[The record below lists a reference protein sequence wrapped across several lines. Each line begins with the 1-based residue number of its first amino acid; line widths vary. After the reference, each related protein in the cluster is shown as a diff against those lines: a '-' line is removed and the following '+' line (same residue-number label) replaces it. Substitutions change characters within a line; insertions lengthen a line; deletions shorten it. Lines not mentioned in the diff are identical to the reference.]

1 MCAPPFSSVKPRVT
15 HDAAPTKP
23 PDATKLPDSSPRASP
38 GTSTH
43 TIEDLF
49 AVAAKT
55 GHHRMS
61 INVMRELHASDS
73 TWIDYIPR
81 IMCEEDDHSMF
92 KLSLGDILAVD
103 ISGITDPNARC
114 VVALLHTIVCD
125 RQRCSHDNKAG
136 RLGCSLRH
144 QQQCEAVPLGHERR

>member
-1 MCAPPFSSVKPRVT
+1 MCAPPFSSAKPRVT

-114 VVALLHTIVCD
+114 VVA
-125 RQRCSHDNKAG
+125 
-136 RLGCSLRH
+136 RL
-144 QQQCEAVPLGHERR
+144 